1 MVNELVDNYY
11 AIYYKSLRE
20 FRIMTGIISF
30 TVLCNVVPIRM
41 FMQETIIIQRFY
53 KHREEHF

>member
-41 FMQETIIIQRFY
+41 FHARNHHNS
-53 KHREEHF
+53 KVL